1 MIMACKPKM
10 GADRMLKKL
19 TFDQVEGYRRDGFLG
34 AQPALTPAETAHY
47 RNALGAF
54 ETTLGA
60 PLTAQPPMYSRKLHI
75 RFPWAAELVRHPAIL
90 DVVEDL
96 IGPDILIYNAT
107 FFIKEAHTNGITAW
121 HQDSTYFGLDPH
133 EHVSAWV
140 ALSDASAES
149 GCMEFIPGS
158 SNLGQLHHAAEA
170 IPNSI
175 NLNSQTVVEDFKP
188 DPVIAVPLKSGEFSC
203 HHTLVLHQSGPN
215 KADDRRIGFGIS
227 YIPAHVRHKG
237 THRVP
242 AGLAR
247 GEDRYGH
254 FEIEPDGRDLSP
266 AEATATHEAAY
277 RAYRTARDEQM
288 AWHVAAYADG

>member
-1 MIMACKPKM
+1 MFK
-10 GADRMLKKL
+10 RL
-19 TFDQVEGYRRDGFLG
+19 TVDQVEGYRRDGFLG

-47 RNALGAF
+47 RDALEAF
-54 ETTLGA
+54 EAELGG
-60 PLTAQPPMYSRKLHI
+60 PLTAQPPMFSRKLHI

-90 DVVEDL
+90 DVIEDL

-107 FFIKEAHTNGITAW
+107 FFIKEAHTDGVAAW

-158 SNLGQLHHAAEA
+158 PDWGQLHHAAKA

-175 NLNSQTVVEDFKP
+175 NLNSQTVVEDFKA
-188 DPVIAVPLKSGEFSC
+188 DSTVAVPLKAGEFSC
-203 HHTLVLHQSGPN
+203 HHTLVLHSSGPN

-227 YIPAHVRHKG
+227 YIPTHVRHKG

-242 AGLAR
+242 ASLAR
-247 GEDRYGH
+247 GTDQYGH
-254 FEIEPDGRDLSP
+254 FEREPDGRDLNP
-266 AEATATHEAAY
+266 AEAKVAHEAAFGG
-277 RAYRTARDEQM
+277 YRTAREEQM
-288 AWHVAAYADG
+288 AWHVATYGNADA